1 MNVQLNWR
9 HYGVPVRVPLLV
21 IPPVDSSLSPVNG
34 CQDPGLLVQVHT
46 FWTWKLDCMMSLG
59 VIHGISQV
67 TPTNMRCIIKPLWCW
82 ILSVTL
88 LVSSRAVFR
97 LCSCCYF
104 HLSCFI
110 FISKEF
116 CFLVWSWFFLF
127 FFLNQAC
134 KSYTRKAYIW
144 FTFGLGA
151 CFIELV

>member
-1 MNVQLNWR
+1 MES
-9 HYGVPVRVPLLV
+9 LLESPYLLSS
-21 IPPVDSSLSPVNG
+21 PPVDSSLSPVNG
-34 CQDPGLLVQVHT
+34 YRDTGLLVQVHT
-46 FWTWKLDCMMSLG
+46 FWTWKLDCISLG

-127 FFLNQAC
+127 FSSV
-134 KSYTRKAYIW
+134 KSVSPTLEKHTA
-144 FTFGLGA
+144 GLLLG
-151 CFIELV
+151 